1 MTIGYLALVAPL
13 RDKKMI
19 IWNFMEELW
28 SKHKQATINGEDPR
42 FHLVEFRNIDVF
54 EKYLPIVGIE
64 SSRTDSVILD
74 ALYRFEQR
82 GLYKIEN
89 NIVSLT
95 EKGVNE
101 CRKSIHDWDKSS

>member
-1 MTIGYLALVAPL
+1 MTNGYLVLAVPI

-28 SKHKQATINGEDPR
+28 SKHMQATSNGQDPR
-42 FHLVEFRNIDVF
+42 FHLAEFRYIDVF

-74 ALYRFEQR
+74 ALSGFEER

-95 EKGVNE
+95 EKGLHE
-101 CRKSIHDWDKSS
+101 CRKSIHDWDLR